1 MYPLAIKG
9 GNGKS
14 PQWLSFKSPKSS
26 MEHPQA
32 LIKDDR
38 LIAGKIIEKSKER

>member
-1 MYPLAIKG
+1 MENPL
-9 GNGKS
+9 NGSEK
-14 PQWLSFKSPKSS
+14 KSPKSS